1 MLGGG
6 PKQGQKFYIKNCS
19 GCCPE
24 NVPVPGQR
32 WGTSLGAGG
41 KAQGGHVPS
50 CGFTVLATGS
60 GWGGGSHVGGCR
72 PWVCGC
78 HRLLDT
84 VSLPFAFWRHDLEIC
99 HAELGARGLPGCEA
113 PEASCAVFLQHT
125 HLRLVS
131 RGAGAPGL

>member
-1 MLGGG
+1 M
-6 PKQGQKFYIKNCS
+6 
-19 GCCPE
+19 
-24 NVPVPGQR
+24 
-32 WGTSLGAGG
+32 
-41 KAQGGHVPS
+41 PS